1 MDEIELKQELLNG
14 KKTDR
19 IIFAATPDLK
29 RAVTEMAKRDCVSAS
44 AFISALLTEEVV
56 RRAAK

>member
-19 IIFAATPDLK
+19 IIFAVTPDLK
-29 RAVTEMAKRDCVSAS
+29 RAVTEMQNGIAYPQARSSRRCWPKR
-44 AFISALLTEEVV
+44 
-56 RRAAK
+56 